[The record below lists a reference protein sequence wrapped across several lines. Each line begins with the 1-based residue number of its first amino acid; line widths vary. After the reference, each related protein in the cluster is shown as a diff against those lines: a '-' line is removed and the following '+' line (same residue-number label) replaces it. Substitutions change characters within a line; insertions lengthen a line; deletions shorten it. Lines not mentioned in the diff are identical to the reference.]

1 MHSSGRWRDRIRRGA
16 VLGPA
21 GGHNAAMSDLPEPL
35 GYRLITGPDD
45 AEFCARVSALLDQGY
60 QLYGSPALTFDGERV
75 IAAQA
80 MVLPHVVHSG
90 PSTGGVG

>member
-1 MHSSGRWRDRIRRGA
+1 MTWDEAGRVAGTGFRHPSRD
-16 VLGPA
+16 
-21 GGHNAAMSDLPEPL
+21 NAAVSDFTKPL

-60 QLYGSPALTFDGERV
+60 QLHGSPALTFDGERV

-80 MVLPHVVHSG
+80 LALSHSASPESPMG
-90 PSTGGVG
+90 SAR

>member
-1 MHSSGRWRDRIRRGA
+1 MGDRGWAQASGR
-16 VLGPA
+16 
-21 GGHNAAMSDLPEPL
+21 HNAAVSDFTEPL

-75 IAAQA
+75 IAARVGAAALARLHGERQI
-80 MVLPHVVHSG
+80 VGRRQVG
-90 PSTGGVG
+90 RGVR

>member
-1 MHSSGRWRDRIRRGA
+1 MRR
-16 VLGPA
+16 PA
-21 GGHNAAMSDLPEPL
+21 TNNAGVSESPKPL

-60 QLYGSPALTFDGERV
+60 RLHGSPALTFNGERV

-80 MVLPHVVHSG
+80 VVLPHDVAFETYRSD
-90 PSTGGVG
+90 GG